1 MLEMEFF
8 VRIRCLTV
16 IIIYVQNVETLEYVV
31 YESLKILCR
40 ISLAV
45 ENAQKFIVPESQRKL
60 NFFHTSYY

>member
-16 IIIYVQNVETLEYVV
+16 IITYVQNVETLEYVV

-45 ENAQKFIVPESQRKL
+45 ENAQKFIVPES
-60 NFFHTSYY
+60 